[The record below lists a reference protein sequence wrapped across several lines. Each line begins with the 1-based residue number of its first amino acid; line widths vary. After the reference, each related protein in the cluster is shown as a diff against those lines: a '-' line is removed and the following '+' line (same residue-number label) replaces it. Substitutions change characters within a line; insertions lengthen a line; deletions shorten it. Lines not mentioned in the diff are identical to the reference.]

1 LVPLTGIVD
10 IVVGT
15 PSYYLCLRKDGT
27 VWGWGDNAWN
37 ELGKSTKFKIDYPE
51 LIDGIDN
58 VKKIFTAHS
67 ACSFAVK
74 NDGTVW
80 GWGDILDD
88 HKTKL
93 EPVHLSQLNDVKKIT
108 GNANLVVL
116 KNDGTLWKYEIHS
129 RNIDDLYISKKILE
143 NVIDVCANGSYPI
156 AVKED
161 GSVWLYK
168 DGAFEMIKEF
178 GPISPTPEP
187 TPTLTPT
194 SAPTDTPEPLITL
207 GDVNGDGEVNSI
219 DFAYLKQYLLVMI
232 KEFPAENGLKS
243 ADLDGNGSVN
253 SIDYAYLKKYLLGII
268 DKFPAS
274 QATE

>member
-1 LVPLTGIVD
+1 
-10 IVVGT
+10 
-15 PSYYLCLRKDGT
+15 
-27 VWGWGDNAWN
+27 
-37 ELGKSTKFKIDYPE
+37 
-51 LIDGIDN
+51 
-58 VKKIFTAHS
+58 
-67 ACSFAVK
+67 
-74 NDGTVW
+74 
-80 GWGDILDD
+80 
-88 HKTKL
+88 
-93 EPVHLSQLNDVKKIT
+93 
-108 GNANLVVL
+108 
-116 KNDGTLWKYEIHS
+116 
-129 RNIDDLYISKKILE
+129 
-143 NVIDVCANGSYPI
+143 
-156 AVKED
+156 
-161 GSVWLYK
+161 
-168 DGAFEMIKEF
+168 MIKEF

-219 DFAYLKQYLLVMI
+219 DFAYLKQYLLGMI